1 MFLLSSLFIH
11 HALLSQPKPIFVD
24 RARGKMK
31 QLPAWL
37 LRWSTPKWR
46 QHGRMCGESQTG
58 GRKVSSYVLLFLQ
71 YSALQALKEALL
83 QDSSVVS
90 NREHLHIYNSN
101 IYLSNPHGS
110 GKRFSQIKKSVEVP
124 LRMCSQFVPSTSV
137 PLSSLP
143 GVFHLRIWHDFSV
156 GLRFVEN
163 PMKST
168 NLRPDKI
175 PVPSP
180 PNVFAIC
187 AIEFSTALFVA
198 RSLLSSH
205 SARFQCGS

>member
-1 MFLLSSLFIH
+1 
-11 HALLSQPKPIFVD
+11 
-24 RARGKMK
+24 
-31 QLPAWL
+31 
-37 LRWSTPKWR
+37 
-46 QHGRMCGESQTG
+46 MCGESQTG
-58 GRKVSSYVLLFLQ
+58 GRKVSPYVLPFLQ
-71 YSALQALKEALL
+71 YSALQALKEALF

-110 GKRFSQIKKSVEVP
+110 GKRFSQIKKSVKVP
-124 LRMCSQFVPSTSV
+124 LRMCSQFVPSSSV

-143 GVFHLRIWHDFSV
+143 GVFYVRIRHDFSV

-180 PNVFAIC
+180 PPNLLAIC
-187 AIEFSTALFVA
+187 AIEFSTALLVA

>member
-58 GRKVSSYVLLFLQ
+58 GREVSPYVLPFLQ

-90 NREHLHIYNSN
+90 NREHLHICNSN

-110 GKRFSQIKKSVEVP
+110 GKRFSQIKKSVKVP
-124 LRMCSQFVPSTSV
+124 LRMCSQFVPSSSV

-143 GVFHLRIWHDFSV
+143 GVFYLRIRHDFSV

-163 PMKST
+163 PKKTRQNPGPLPPESDS
-168 NLRPDKI
+168 NLRHR
-175 PVPSP
+175 VQYRSP
-180 PNVFAIC
+180 RCPESSIFAFGTI
-187 AIEFSTALFVA
+187 SVWVLG
-198 RSLLSSH
+198 L
-205 SARFQCGS
+205 